1 LSLVCSLLL
10 VSRSGVKDSWRPR
23 LHWWQEHRT
32 SDDVAMV
39 RPKLELYKGR
49 KYSEFYKKR
58 ISDANHMGNEHREIR
73 DGRRLCPTDT
83 NIAVKDSNQLASE
96 PVVLQIDRN
105 GKNILEGEEA
115 KSAIPWSTH
124 DAHGISAAEAP
135 SSFEEF
141 AARYQNIDTFSKGL
155 FKLGQDELET
165 VEKTILNEDGR
176 DDYRMIRTFSWLD
189 DDVSSPSTVM
199 LIGVTELSGRSRQLA
214 ARAVYEAEPTALVLQ
229 LCREQV
235 GRQLVMPAEH
245 RFAVANYQRGFA
257 STNPHRARPMWHN
270 IRAINADYDAMQWMS
285 GLAYYA
291 AWHEFLQ
298 LPEHDILPKVLCLGD
313 VLSSKLKEVQFQKGK
328 QALTAVPTLSARG
341 KQIARGLIASASAG
355 HKVVLGIVDASL
367 LGTVTTWLERAGARL
382 MAVADASDI
391 DAGRESIAADVQLG
405 LNADLTNRQVQASR
419 ASEVLGFGQRRLGAF
434 LNERGMQLLDLR
446 RQRLSKTTRLKD
458 LVHHRE
464 PPKKWQVAE
473 LLGGD
478 GPTPGPGALLAP
490 QPGLLFE
497 KGFLEVPKHYL
508 RDAGMERFSE
518 SLWELLCRRGGA
530 LETEDAMELEWWL
543 AGAAESEGDSGPSET
558 SFLDSAWLEQ

>member
-1 LSLVCSLLL
+1 
-10 VSRSGVKDSWRPR
+10 
-23 LHWWQEHRT
+23 
-32 SDDVAMV
+32 
-39 RPKLELYKGR
+39 
-49 KYSEFYKKR
+49 
-58 ISDANHMGNEHREIR
+58 MGNEHREIR

-155 FKLGQDELET
+155 FKLG
-165 VEKTILNEDGR
+165 
-176 DDYRMIRTFSWLD
+176 
-189 DDVSSPSTVM
+189 
-199 LIGVTELSGRSRQLA
+199 
-214 ARAVYEAEPTALVLQ
+214 
-229 LCREQV
+229 
-235 GRQLVMPAEH
+235 
-245 RFAVANYQRGFA
+245 
-257 STNPHRARPMWHN
+257 
-270 IRAINADYDAMQWMS
+270 
-285 GLAYYA
+285 
-291 AWHEFLQ
+291 
-298 LPEHDILPKVLCLGD
+298 
-313 VLSSKLKEVQFQKGK
+313 
-328 QALTAVPTLSARG
+328 
-341 KQIARGLIASASAG
+341 QIARGLIASASAG